1 MQVKKFTKVLL
12 AALVVALVFSCAA
25 YAGPVKGFKT
35 KYLESPNWEPNTKK
49 AINQMFDAYGK
60 ASPNYNPKCPAYAVF
75 DCDNSI
81 TVLDVEEQLAIYQ
94 LEHLRFAIKPEQM
107 FDILVT
113 GVPDIDKDLGEDWG
127 HQTVR
132 KAANDCAKAYAKL
145 YAKGWVKVD
154 RSQEKNMAKWMATD
168 DWKEFATKAR
178 WMYDAVCDVYDA
190 AVGYPWIT
198 YWFAGMTPKQVQTL
212 AAESH
217 KFYGNKPAEFWDKI
231 TWTSPAGYPSE
242 CGQLKIK
249 FNKGV
254 GVTKELKELIA
265 CLDYN
270 GIDMWINSAS
280 HLDPIKAVPG
290 VFGLKGVDGIVAM
303 TNKIKNGKITNEYD
317 YDFHPQTQG
326 IGKSQTIDKIIR
338 PKYQGHGPIFGAMDS
353 QGDFNF
359 CTEYKDTA
367 VVLIM
372 NRGRKDDAGIL
383 SAVAVWQNKNGID
396 AKKAWEMGDTR
407 YCLQGR
413 KEAGAICLPQCESLL
428 LKKEDKPVLL
438 SAKAEKW
445 LAELES
451 GKSVK
456 EVINGNSKLN
466 GKTDAKG
473 FPMFKGYKSR

>member
-1 MQVKKFTKVLL
+1 MKRFTKIAV
-12 AALVVALVFSCAA
+12 AAMAFVMIFSCVAMAA
-25 YAGPVKGFKT
+25 QVT
-35 KYLESPNWEPNTKK
+35 YLKSPYWEPNTKK
-49 AINQMFDAYGK
+49 AINQMFEAYGK
-60 ASPNYNPKCPAYAVF
+60 TSKGYNPNCKPYAVF

-107 FDILVT
+107 FKVLTAGI
-113 GVPDIDKDLGEDWG
+113 PNIDESMGEDWG
-127 HQTVR
+127 NLTVR
-132 KAANDCAKAYAKL
+132 KAANDVCKAYAKL
-145 YAKGWVKVD
+145 YAKGWVKAD

-168 DWKEFATKAR
+168 DWKEFAAKAR
-178 WMYDAVCDVYDA
+178 WMYDAICDYFDA

-198 YWFAGMTPKQVQTL
+198 YWFAGMTPKQVQDL

-217 KFYGNKPAEFWDKI
+217 RFYGNKPAEFWDKI

-242 CGQLKIK
+242 CGPLKIK

-254 GVTKELKELIA
+254 GVTAELKELIA
-265 CLDYN
+265 ALDAN

-280 HLDPIKAVPG
+280 HLDPIKAVPV

-303 TNKIKNGKITNEYD
+303 TNKIKNGKLTWEYD
-317 YDFHPQTQG
+317 YDLHAQTQG
-326 IGKSQTIDKIIR
+326 LGKSLTIDKCIR
-338 PKYQGHGPIFGAMDS
+338 PKYKGRGPIFGCMDS

-359 CTEYKDTA
+359 CTEYKDTK

-383 SAVAVWQNKNGID
+383 SAIAVWQNKNGID
-396 AKKAWEMGDTR
+396 AKKAWSMGDTR

-413 KEAGAICLPQCESLL
+413 REAGAVCMPTSYSLL

-438 SAKAEKW
+438 SAKGEKW
-445 LAELES
+445 LEMLEGGMS
-451 GKSVK
+451 PKDLINSETKLKGKK
-456 EVINGNSKLN
+456 FYD
-466 GKTDAKG
+466 GKPA
-473 FPMFKGYKSR
+473 FAGYKAR